1 MSSKNISITADAYA
15 RLRRARKHP
24 GESFSQ
30 VIRRGKWD
38 TDAPTAQAWLANMDS
53 APLVE
58 ASILDGLE
66 LDQQNDAAPKDKWTS

>member
-38 TDAPTAQAWLANMDS
+38 TDAPTAQAWLANMDC
-53 APLVE
+53 APIVE
-58 ASILDGLE
+58 ASVLDGLE
-66 LDQQNDAAPKDKWTS
+66 RDQQNDAAPKDKWTS